1 MKSVPTS
8 INTDDPFIFNVML
21 SDEYW
26 KVASTLNWN
35 VEELIDYMEGVED
48 QILDSS
54 KIVHNRIQ
62 SSLEVFRNSLQFLIV
77 FNCFLQSSILVLGE
91 TIIRDA
97 EFGMNSSDTTREL
110 NLEMKDD
117 NRKTLTGIISKK
129 EFMSLPYEK
138 SE

>member
-1 MKSVPTS
+1 
-8 INTDDPFIFNVML
+8 ML

-62 SSLEVFRNSLQFLIV
+62 SSLEVFRNSL
-77 FNCFLQSSILVLGE
+77 
-91 TIIRDA
+91 
-97 EFGMNSSDTTREL
+97 
-110 NLEMKDD
+110 
-117 NRKTLTGIISKK
+117 
-129 EFMSLPYEK
+129 
-138 SE
+138 

>member
-1 MKSVPTS
+1 MTLGLKSLLNHPVINELMKSVPTS

-54 KIVHNRIQ
+54 KQSNSIIAGGIPQFTLVFDCIQ
-62 SSLEVFRNSLQFLIV
+62 LFLTV
-77 FNCFLQSSILVLGE
+77 FNPC
-91 TIIRDA
+91 TW
-97 EFGMNSSDTTREL
+97 
-110 NLEMKDD
+110 
-117 NRKTLTGIISKK
+117 
-129 EFMSLPYEK
+129 
-138 SE
+138 